1 MNDEDSIVSNSSE
14 EKTENIQK
22 SSDTP
27 KEVESDTAMS
37 ENLESSTENIV
48 RSYNGILHFNTSWI
62 EKNWQSYV
70 VSNRTFHDHIRTMYE
85 NMNDSEITNIN
96 IIANKKLKSVI
107 QKYVQEFERKHTART
122 LKRTRESRTGRIDN
136 NKLSTYRWNDN
147 IFLNTEIT
155 EKGKNHSLFMMIDL
169 SGSMSNKIKDTFSQ
183 IYIMTRFAQK
193 VGIPFKVVGFTDS
206 NYITNMLEKSTIN
219 LTQNIPNSQIYSQNN
234 FCVVE
239 ILDSSAPK
247 KNTEFILSAIA
258 SSCFHEVKTSNYY
271 SPVIWQ
277 NMLSMTPLN
286 SALLIAPEMIQSFNR
301 LTQSE
306 KTTFILYTDGGA
318 SDSLVLKKQNGE
330 RDSFY
335 RYNRFIDVKT
345 QKYYDYT
352 NDLSIFNYETSFLLE
367 RIKNLSGVRV
377 LGFFIQ
383 DSRKINQFKDSVYR
397 IISITKKEP
406 INTKIEGLVTF
417 SNVSGYD
424 YFTMVH
430 YSLLSVENV
439 TMESQYNGRKT
450 LSEATKKTIENTY
463 IKTNNKRNSSKFLV
477 KDVIEAIA

>member
-1 MNDEDSIVSNSSE
+1 
-14 EKTENIQK
+14 
-22 SSDTP
+22 
-27 KEVESDTAMS
+27 
-37 ENLESSTENIV
+37 
-48 RSYNGILHFNTSWI
+48 
-62 EKNWQSYV
+62 
-70 VSNRTFHDHIRTMYE
+70 
-85 NMNDSEITNIN
+85 
-96 IIANKKLKSVI
+96 
-107 QKYVQEFERKHTART
+107 
-122 LKRTRESRTGRIDN
+122 
-136 NKLSTYRWNDN
+136 
-147 IFLNTEIT
+147 
-155 EKGKNHSLFMMIDL
+155 
-169 SGSMSNKIKDTFSQ
+169 
-183 IYIMTRFAQK
+183 
-193 VGIPFKVVGFTDS
+193 
-206 NYITNMLEKSTIN
+206 MLEKSTIN